1 MPDCMKNRL
10 MLLIIWLAVLFPAGA
25 QSYMFK
31 HLEVRDGLSNN
42 QVNGIYKDADGF
54 MWFATASGLNRYD
67 GYDIKVYHSEP
78 GDSTSLPDNF
88 IASIQEDGEG
98 CLWIQTG
105 GGYARYNPATE
116 TFDRGVDA
124 WMRRIGIEGVPSL
137 LYIDSDKTFWIYLAD
152 AGRLYRYMPGG
163 EAATLVPTAFDR
175 REGRVLSAFSEHAGR
190 LLMAD
195 DTGVLYSLDK
205 QSLQL
210 QWTETGFREWMG
222 NGRMPVYSL
231 YAGRSGRVW
240 IYCERGMGCYNLRQ
254 GCWEQLSRADE
265 PFDAIRAV
273 LEDKDGRVWLGKDRK
288 ALKSSTGKGVPPACP
303 TIRRMCV
310 PCPTI
315 RSMLSM
321 RTRTALSGLGP
332 IRKEFPIIMRAPS
345 SLAWPRWAISIASK
359 TAVTVPSGWA
369 PMARG

>member
-288 ALKSSTGKGVPPACP
+288 ALKSSTGKGGKA
-303 TIRRMCV
+303 
-310 PCPTI
+310 
-315 RSMLSM
+315 
-321 RTRTALSGLGP
+321 TRL
-332 IRKEFPIIMRAPS
+332 
-345 SLAWPRWAISIASK
+345 
-359 TAVTVPSGWA
+359 
-369 PMARG
+369 

>member
-195 DTGVLYSLDK
+195 DTGCCIAWISNPCNCSGRRLA
-205 QSLQL
+205 
-210 QWTETGFREWMG
+210 FG
-222 NGRMPVYSL
+222 NGWATGGCRCIPCMPDAPGGCGFTAIGAWGATISGKAVGSNS
-231 YAGRSGRVW
+231 AGRTNPSMPYGRCWKTRMAASGW
-240 IYCERGMGCYNLRQ
+240 
-254 GCWEQLSRADE
+254 
-265 PFDAIRAV
+265 
-273 LEDKDGRVWLGKDRK
+273 GKTRK
-288 ALKSSTGKGVPPACP
+288 ALRLWTGRGAPPACP
-303 TIRRMCV
+303 TSRRMRV

-321 RTRTALSGLGP
+321 KTRTAPSGWKP
-332 IRKEFPIIMRAPS
+332 TRKVFPITMRAHS
-345 SLAWPRWAISIASK
+345 SLAWPRWATSIASK
-359 TAVTVPSGWA
+359 TAVTAPSGWA
-369 PMARG
+369 PMARD